1 MKGVRVG
8 ILAGESQDVIHDVGP
23 RSGLVS
29 YAYFFQQDKSGFIR
43 FSWVDHLTKF
53 IKLIYLVKFTKKILG
68 LDCLNYIFA
77 L

>member
-29 YAYFFQQDKSGFIR
+29 YAYFFSARQKRIHSFLMGRSF
-43 FSWVDHLTKF
+43 
-53 IKLIYLVKFTKKILG
+53 
-68 LDCLNYIFA
+68 N
-77 L
+77 